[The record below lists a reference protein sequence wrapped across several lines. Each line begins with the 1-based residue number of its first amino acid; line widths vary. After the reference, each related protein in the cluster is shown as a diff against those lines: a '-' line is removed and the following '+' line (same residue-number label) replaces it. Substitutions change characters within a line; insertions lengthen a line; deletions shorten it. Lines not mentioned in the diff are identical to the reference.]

1 MRPVLEPNGHDPRGL
16 DCNFVPSVAAVI
28 DDVVVVLKDAIGQA
42 VVPHELPE
50 VFDGVQL
57 WRSWRQRQQGD
68 VVGKVQALGCVPA
81 GLIEDQN
88 SVMPGLDLCA
98 DLGEMGIH
106 AVAVAIG
113 HDDAGSTA
121 GLRADSTEDVGP
133 LGSLIF
139 GS

>member
-1 MRPVLEPNGHDPRGL
+1 
-16 DCNFVPSVAAVI
+16 
-28 DDVVVVLKDAIGQA
+28 
-42 VVPHELPE
+42 
-50 VFDGVQL
+50 
-57 WRSWRQRQQGD
+57 
-68 VVGKVQALGCVPA
+68 
-81 GLIEDQN
+81 
-88 SVMPGLDLCA
+88 VMPGLDLCA